1 MNIFLFILTNNLI
14 PIFTLII
21 LGIFLG
27 KKFSLDVGTLS
38 KINLYAFVPLFIFV
52 SIYTTEFRSDMIIA
66 AAVVIVIMLINR
78 LLGFLIGR
86 TRKYDQS
93 LTNAF
98 TNSIMFYNS
107 GNFGI
112 PLITMVF
119 SSKLFQVN
127 GETPYLDYALT
138 IQIIVLIIQNTTT
151 NTIGVFNANRT
162 GGSIKEALKKTLN
175 MPSIYFVV
183 LAFVLKLI
191 PYNLEQLPV
200 WSALTYVKEGLI
212 SLALISLGVQLS
224 RTKIKLKDPDVSLSV
239 FVRLIGGPVIAFA
252 LVSLLGIKGIMA
264 QALII
269 SSSVPTSV
277 NTALIGVEFNN
288 SPGFA
293 SRAVMVSTLLSSITL
308 TAVIYAAGILF
319 PV

>member
-14 PIFTLII
+14 PIFALIL
-21 LGIFLG
+21 LGIVLG

-38 KINLYAFVPLFIFV
+38 KINLYAFVPFFMFV
-52 SIYTTEFRSDMIIA
+52 NIYTTEFRADMIA
-66 AAVVIVIMLINR
+66 AAVIVILIIPINR
-78 LLGFLIGR
+78 LIGSLIGKI
-86 TRKYDQS
+86 RKYDQS

-98 TNSIMFYNS
+98 ANSIMFFNS

-127 GETPYLDYALT
+127 GEMPYLNFAMT
-138 IQIIVLIIQNTTT
+138 IQIIIVIIQNTAA
-151 NTIGVFNANRT
+151 NTIGVFNASRAEGN
-162 GGSIKEALKKTLN
+162 IKDALKKALN
-175 MPSIYFVV
+175 MPSFYAVI
-183 LAFVLKLI
+183 LAFVFKLI
-191 PYNLEQLPV
+191 PYNLEQLPI
-200 WSALTYVKEGLI
+200 WPALNYVKDGVI

-224 RTKIKLKDPDVSLSV
+224 QTKIKLADPDVLLSS
-239 FVRLIGGPVIAFA
+239 FVRLIGGPIIAFIM
-252 LVSLLGIKGIMA
+252 VSLFGIKGVMA
-264 QALII
+264 QTLII
-269 SSSVPTSV
+269 SSSIPTAV
-277 NTALIGVEFNN
+277 NTAMIGAEFNN
-288 SPGFA
+288 SPDFA